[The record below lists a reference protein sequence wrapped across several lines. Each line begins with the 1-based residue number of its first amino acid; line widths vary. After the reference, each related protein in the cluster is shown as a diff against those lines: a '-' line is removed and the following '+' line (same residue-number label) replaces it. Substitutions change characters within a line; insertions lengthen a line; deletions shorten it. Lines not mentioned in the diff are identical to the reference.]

1 MDRDS
6 SQRKI
11 TNYRLTAAIAER
23 RIRAIAANS
32 DHISWAVHALER
44 MDEREIFD
52 DDVLSVLRLGGIF
65 GDPEETL
72 RGEWKC
78 KMIRQVRGSREVGV
92 VTIILKTGF
101 LFVKT
106 VEWEDLS

>member
-1 MDRDS
+1 MDRRS
-6 SQRKI
+6 ARQNV
-11 TNYRLTAAIAER
+11 TQYRLTAAIAEA
-23 RIRAIAANS
+23 RIRAIAQDS
-32 DHISWAVHALER
+32 DNISWALHALER

-52 DDVLSVLRLGGIF
+52 DDVLSTLRLGMIS
-65 GDPEETL
+65 GDPERTQK
-72 RGEWKC
+72 GEWKC

-92 VTIILKTGF
+92 VTIILKSGF